1 MEYIE
6 LDIWKLMKKLLKNY
20 WRMIKMSVPTWKRQQ
35 SKMEYVINAKNI
47 VKYIT
52 ERCLK
57 LPKRLTFFMSTK
69 LVDASHKLYIRVL
82 HIQSLYS
89 KTEEH
94 SKKRLELIEESIAL
108 LNYLCSMLD
117 VLHIYTEG
125 KMTDKQFE
133 TLSNMLEKEI
143 ILLKGLK

>member
-1 MEYIE
+1 
-6 LDIWKLMKKLLKNY
+6 
-20 WRMIKMSVPTWKRQQ
+20 MSVPTWKRQQ

-69 LVDASHKLYIRVL
+69 LVDASHKLYIGVL
-82 HIQSLYS
+82 YIQSLYS

-117 VLHIYTEG
+117 VLYIYTEG

-133 TLSNMLEKEI
+133 ILSNMLEKEI